1 MSEALLARTT
11 THRLR
16 VTEVVRETEDACS
29 LLLECPDGFPGY
41 RPGQFLT
48 LRLPGPDGGGPVARC
63 YSLASSPGLDREL
76 RITVKR
82 VPGGHGSNWICDHV
96 RAGGEIETLPP
107 AGVFTPRSLDG
118 DLLLIAGG
126 SGITP
131 LLSIARSALA
141 GGGGRVALLYANR
154 DEASVIFREELR
166 RLAADHPDRFQ
177 VRHWL
182 ETRQGLPTPD
192 SLRALAAPHAA
203 TAEAFVCGPAPFMD
217 AAEQALG
224 GLGLA
229 PDRIHVERF
238 FSLGSAAA
246 FAEPAALAAPRSAVH
261 SAEVELDGE
270 RHRLDWPSDTLLLD
284 ALRARGVDAPYSC
297 REGACSACCLR
308 VVEGEVRMV
317 RNEVLDA
324 ADLAAGYVLACQAL
338 PVSPAVRL
346 AY

>member
-1 MSEALLARTT
+1 MLLARE
-11 THRLR
+11 L
-16 VTEVVRETEDACS
+16 
-29 LLLECPDGFPGY
+29 
-41 RPGQFLT
+41 
-48 LRLPGPDGGGPVARC
+48 
-63 YSLASSPGLDREL
+63 PGLDRTL

-82 VPGGHGSNWICDHV
+82 VPGGHASNWICDHV

-118 DLLLIAGG
+118 DLLLIAAG

-141 GGGGRVALLYANR
+141 EGSGQVVLLYANR
-154 DEASVIFREELR
+154 DEASVIFRDELR
-166 RLAADHPDRFQ
+166 RLAAEHPDRLQ

-182 ETRQGLPTPD
+182 ETLQDRPTPA

-203 TAEAFVCGPAPFMD
+203 NADAFICGPAPFMD
-217 AAEQALG
+217 AAEQALAR
-224 GLGLA
+224 LGIA
-229 PDRIHVERF
+229 RERIHVERF
-238 FSLGSAAA
+238 FSLSSAAA
-246 FAEPAALAAPRSAVH
+246 FAEPVDPAPDITTVH

-270 RHRLDWPSDTLLLD
+270 RHELDWPSGTLLLD
-284 ALRARGVDAPYSC
+284 ALRGRGVDAPYSC

-308 VVEGEVRMV
+308 VVEGEVRML
-317 RNEVLDA
+317 RNEVLDQ